1 MSEELSVN
9 PIAGW
14 EVKTVEAMQ
23 AMLVKFSYV
32 STPFQR
38 PEEAQKTPLLAISVQ
53 QAKELIA
60 VLQKGVDQVESSGI
74 SSPPGPKH

>member
-1 MSEELSVN
+1 MSQELSVN

-23 AMLVKFSYV
+23 ALLVEFSYV

-38 PEEAQKTPLLAISVQ
+38 PEEAQKTPLLALTAQ
-53 QAKELIA
+53 QAKDLIA
-60 VLQKGVDQVESSGI
+60 VLQKGVDRVEGSGI
-74 SSPPGPKH
+74 SSPPGPRH

>member
-1 MSEELSVN
+1 MSEDLSVN

-23 AMLVKFSYV
+23 ALLVEFSYV

-38 PEEAQKTPLLAISVQ
+38 PEEAQKTPLLVLTAQ
-53 QAKELIA
+53 QAKDLIA
-60 VLQKGVDQVESSGI
+60 VLQKGVDRVESSGI
-74 SSPPGPKH
+74 SSPPGPRH